1 MASGAAG
8 QSGPLARYN
17 CGSGG
22 ARRVSLGQD
31 SGRFPFSI
39 KFGNPVPAGSIASVW
54 KRERVQL
61 HACSCMRACTQL
73 VHYCCCGCSLPL
85 LAATAAVPR
94 LVAAVSAVA
103 TCSVLADVQCSPC
116 WWPLVR
122 WCCQYPYY
130 TFCLC
135 STCSDNALRCVA
147 ALPMKLASALASAR
161 VCWLGKC
168 EQLLAST
175 CGACCWPRARSCAVM
190 LKVSLD

>member
-1 MASGAAG
+1 VAAVTADSSQAKATEGAVASGAAG

-85 LAATAAVPR
+85 LAATAAVPL

-103 TCSVLADVQCSPC
+103 TCSVLADVQCS
-116 WWPLVR
+116 L
-122 WCCQYPYY
+122 
-130 TFCLC
+130 L
-135 STCSDNALRCVA
+135 VA
-147 ALPMKLASALASAR
+147 AGALVLSIPILYFLP
-161 VCWLGKC
+161 
-168 EQLLAST
+168 LLN
-175 CGACCWPRARSCAVM
+175 
-190 LKVSLD
+190 LL

>member
-1 MASGAAG
+1 MAAEAHAACHWDKTVADSHFLSSLG
-8 QSGPLARYN
+8 TLSRLAVSQA
-17 CGSGG
+17 CGSG
-22 ARRVSLGQD
+22 S
-31 SGRFPFSI
+31 
-39 KFGNPVPAGSIASVW
+39 
-54 KRERVQL
+54 
-61 HACSCMRACTQL
+61 ACSCMRAAACE
-73 VHYCCCGCSLPL
+73 
-85 LAATAAVPR
+85 LAPN
-94 LVAAVSAVA
+94 LCIIAVA
-103 TCSVLADVQCSPC
+103 VARCLFSLLLPQCLGSSLLFLPWLPAQCLLMYSAHC